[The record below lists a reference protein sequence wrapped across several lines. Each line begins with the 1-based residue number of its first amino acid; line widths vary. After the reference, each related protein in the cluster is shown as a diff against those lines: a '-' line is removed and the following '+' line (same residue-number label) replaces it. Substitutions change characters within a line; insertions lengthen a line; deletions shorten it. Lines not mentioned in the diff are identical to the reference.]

1 MAESVSL
8 GTAWI
13 DVVPSFKGLKK
24 RIEEELG
31 ALGTSAVTETS
42 ESWGSKIGQSLS
54 KHIGGA
60 LSSIG
65 KLGLGGVA
73 AAVGGITAALA
84 AQVPAAIAASD
95 ATDKFK
101 KTLEFAGV
109 DPSRIKQL
117 TAAAQTYADQTVYD
131 LSDIQSVTAQLAANG
146 VKDFDKMAEAAGN
159 VNAIAGGTKETF
171 KQVALAL
178 VQINGAGKL
187 TTQDWNQI
195 AGAIPGASGKIQ
207 EALKANAAFTGDF
220 RDAMSKGQITAEEFN
235 QALMDIGFT
244 DVAQEAATSASTFE
258 GAWGNLEA
266 TVEKGLVASL
276 DKVKEPLTDIVNAVG
291 EQLGPAF
298 EEAGKHVDVIAD
310 KLRPFADA
318 MKDGKLTLE
327 DIAKAL
333 GQATGGFAALA
344 GAGTLLA
351 DPELIIGAFD
361 ALPSPSALV
370 DKFSGLGD
378 AVKGGVGK
386 VFAPAAES
394 VGQHAKSLGGTLKA
408 GAGAVASEASSAIG
422 ETLSGFG
429 SVIREAGD
437 RYIGPSFGIIGE
449 KFSGF
454 GSVIREAGDR
464 YIGPSFG
471 IISEELSGVGG
482 VLKEGTGKALG
493 PAIQE
498 MRGVGPKMGQA
509 MRGVG
514 PKMGEALAGAAGH
527 VGQAAEGLIGQVGM
541 FLNPAR
547 FGKVLAFGGLITAAV
562 AGLGALVQAS
572 GGELTTKIQTTIS
585 DMILNVSK
593 YGMELVSNAPQL
605 IASGAEAVKTL
616 ITGITNALPVLLN
629 MAGLIVE
636 SFVGSFSSWLP
647 QLIPAAAQMIVA
659 LVKGLVDM
667 LPQLINAGIDLINGL
682 VAGLTAAI
690 PVLVAALPGIITSL
704 LNALSQAVPQLI
716 QAGLDLLLGLI
727 NGLVAALP
735 TLATVIPQII
745 TTVVTTLVTA
755 LPQLIEAGTQV
766 LQALIDG
773 LVVAIP
779 LLMDMLPQ
787 IITTIVDTLVQNL
800 PLIINAGLNLLMTLI
815 NGIITALPLII
826 DMLPQ
831 IITTIVD
838 VLVQN
843 LPLII
848 NAGVQ
853 LLIGLING
861 LTAAIPQ
868 LIGMLPQI
876 ITTIVDVL
884 SQNIPKILAAGIA
897 IVGGLASGLVQAIP
911 AVLTA
916 IGEITSKIFSSL
928 DNAPKLLFDSGRKIV
943 QGLADGISS
952 MASAAKNAIKG
963 VMSSVRNLLPF
974 SPAKEGPFSG
984 KGWSLYSG
992 QSIVEALAEGAASRS
1007 PLFEEAIR
1015 ETMAA
1020 GQAQLA
1026 ELELGAMRVSAGLG
1040 GAAGLARLQVSGPQ
1054 TVVVR
1059 DSDNALIGR
1068 MKVEASGAVSEGL
1081 APVSRAAMRE
1091 RIGF

>member
-1 MAESVSL
+1 MAEEGLSL

-31 ALGTSAVTETS
+31 ALGTSAVTEAS

-54 KHIGGA
+54 KGIGGA

-65 KLGLGGVA
+65 KIGLGGVA

-235 QALMDIGFT
+235 QALMDLGFT
-244 DVAQEAATSASTFE
+244 DVAQEAAKSASTFE

-266 TVEKGLVASL
+266 AVEKGLVASL
-276 DKVKEPLTDIVNAVG
+276 DKVKEPLTDIINAVG
-291 EQLGPAF
+291 EQVGPAF
-298 EEAGKHVDVIAD
+298 DEAGKHVDVLAG

-344 GAGTLLA
+344 GAGILLA
-351 DPELIIGAFD
+351 DPSLIIGAFD
-361 ALPSPSALV
+361 ALPSPSALA
-370 DKFSGLGD
+370 DRFSGLGG
-378 AVKGGVGK
+378 AVKDGVGK

-394 VGQHAKSLGGTLKA
+394 VGQHAKSLGSALKA
-408 GAGAVASEASSAIG
+408 GAGEVASNASSAIG
-422 ETLSGFG
+422 EKLSGVG
-429 SVIREAGD
+429 RVIREAGD
-437 RYIGPSFGIIGE
+437 KHFGPSFGIL
-449 KFSGF
+449 
-454 GSVIREAGDR
+454 
-464 YIGPSFG
+464 
-471 IISEELSGVGG
+471 SEELLGAGG
-482 VLKEGTGKALG
+482 VLKESTGKALG
-493 PAIQE
+493 PAMQA
-498 MRGVGPKMGQA
+498 MHGVGPKMGQA
-509 MRGVG
+509 
-514 PKMGEALAGAAGH
+514 LAGAAGH
-527 VGQAAEGLIGQVGM
+527 IGPAAEGLISQVGM

-572 GGELTTKIQTTIS
+572 GGELTTQIQTMIS

-667 LPQLINAGIDLINGL
+667 LPQLINAGVELINGL

-690 PVLVAALPGIITSL
+690 PVIVAALPGIITSL

-716 QAGLDLLLGLI
+716 QAGLDLLLGLV

-800 PLIINAGLNLLMTLI
+800 PLIIDAGLNLLMTLI

-826 DMLPQ
+826 DMIPQ

-853 LLIGLING
+853 LLMGLING
-861 LTAAIPQ
+861 LTTAIPQ
-868 LIGMLPQI
+868 LIAMLPQI
-876 ITTIVDVL
+876 ITTIVTVL
-884 SQNIPKILAAGIA
+884 VQNVPKILAAGIA
-897 IVGGLASGLVQAIP
+897 LVGGLASGLIQAVP
-911 AVLTA
+911 ALLTA
-916 IGEITSKIFSSL
+916 VGQITSKILSAL
-928 DNAPKLLFDSGRKIV
+928 DNAPKLLFDSGKKII
-943 QGLADGISS
+943 QGLANGISS
-952 MASAAKNAIKG
+952 MASAAKNAVTG

-1040 GAAGLARLQVSGPQ
+1040 GASGLARMQISGPQ

-1068 MKVEASGAVSEGL
+1068 MRVEASGAVSEGL

>member
-1 MAESVSL
+1 LAEGVSL

-31 ALGTSAVTETS
+31 ALGTSAVTEAS

-73 AAVGGITAALA
+73 AAVGGVTAALTA
-84 AQVPAAIAASD
+84 EIPAAISASD

-117 TAAAQTYADQTVYD
+117 TKAAQSYADQTVYD

-195 AGAIPGASGKIQ
+195 AAAIPGASGKLQ
-207 EALKANAAFTGDF
+207 EALKNNAAFTGNF
-220 RDAMSKGQITAEEFN
+220 RDAMSQGQITAEEFN
-235 QALMDIGFT
+235 QALMDLGFT
-244 DVAQEAATSASTFE
+244 DVAEQAAKSASTFE

-266 TVEKGLVASL
+266 AVEKGLVASL
-276 DKVKEPLTDIVNAVG
+276 DKVKEPLTDIINAVG
-291 EQLGPAF
+291 DQLGPAF
-298 EEAGKHVDVIAD
+298 DSASKYVDILAG

-361 ALPSPSALV
+361 ALPSPSAIT
-370 DKFSGLGD
+370 DKFSGLGG
-378 AVKGGVGK
+378 AVKEGVGK
-386 VFAPAAES
+386 VFAPAAEA
-394 VGQHAKSLGGTLKA
+394 VGQHAKNLGDALKS
-408 GAGAVASEASSAIG
+408 GAGEAASNASAAIG
-422 ETLSGFG
+422 EKLSGFG
-429 SVIREAGD
+429 RVIREAGD
-437 RYIGPSFGIIGE
+437 KHIGPSFGTLSQ
-449 KFSGF
+449 K
-454 GSVIREAGDR
+454 
-464 YIGPSFG
+464 
-471 IISEELSGVGG
+471 LSGVGG
-482 VLKEGTGKALG
+482 VLKEGAGKALE
-493 PAIQE
+493 PA
-498 MRGVGPKMGQA
+498 MQA
-509 MRGVG
+509 MHGIG
-514 PKMGEALAGAAGH
+514 PKMGEALKGAAGSL
-527 VGQAAEGLIGQVGM
+527 GSAAEGLIEQVGM

-562 AGLGALVQAS
+562 AGIGALVQAS
-572 GGELTTKIQTTIS
+572 GGELTTQIQTMIS

-593 YGMELVSNAPQL
+593 YGSELVSNAPQL

-629 MAGLIVE
+629 MAGQIIE
-636 SFVGSFSSWLP
+636 AFVGSFASWLP

-667 LPQLINAGIDLINGL
+667 LPQLINAGVELINGL

-690 PVLVAALPGIITSL
+690 PVIVAALPGIITSL

-716 QAGLDLLLGLI
+716 QAGLDLLLGLV

-800 PLIINAGLNLLMTLI
+800 PLIIDAGLNLLMTLI

-853 LLIGLING
+853 LLMGLING
-861 LTAAIPQ
+861 LTTAIPQ
-868 LIGMLPQI
+868 LIAMLPQI
-876 ITTIVDVL
+876 ITTIVTVL
-884 SQNIPKILAAGIA
+884 VQNVPKILAAGIA
-897 IVGGLASGLVQAIP
+897 LVGGLASGLIQAVP
-911 AVLTA
+911 ALLTA
-916 IGEITSKIFSSL
+916 VGQITSKIVSAL
-928 DNAPKLLFDSGRKIV
+928 DNAPKLLFDSGKKII
-943 QGLADGISS
+943 QGLANGISS
-952 MASAAKNAIKG
+952 MASAAKNAVTG

-1040 GAAGLARLQVSGPQ
+1040 GASGLARMQVSGPQ

-1068 MKVEASGAVSEGL
+1068 MRVEASGAVSEGL

>member
-1 MAESVSL
+1 MAEEGLSL

-31 ALGTSAVTETS
+31 ALGTSAVTEAS

-117 TAAAQTYADQTVYD
+117 TKAAQSYADQTVYD

-235 QALMDIGFT
+235 QALMDLGFT
-244 DVAQEAATSASTFE
+244 DVAQEAAKSASTFE

-266 TVEKGLVASL
+266 AVEKGLVASL
-276 DKVKEPLTDIVNAVG
+276 DKVKEPLTDIINAVG
-291 EQLGPAF
+291 EQVGPAF
-298 EEAGKHVDVIAD
+298 DEAGKHVDVLAG

-351 DPELIIGAFD
+351 DPSLIIGAFD

-370 DKFSGLGD
+370 DRFSGLGG
-378 AVKGGVGK
+378 AVKDGVGK

-394 VGQHAKSLGGTLKA
+394 VGQHAKSLGSALKA
-408 GAGAVASEASSAIG
+408 GAGEAASNISSAIG
-422 ETLSGFG
+422 EKLSGVG
-429 SVIREAGD
+429 RVIREAGD
-437 RYIGPSFGIIGE
+437 
-449 KFSGF
+449 KH
-454 GSVIREAGDR
+454 
-464 YIGPSFG
+464 IGPSFG
-471 IISEELSGVGG
+471 IISEELLDAGG

-493 PAIQE
+493 PAMQA
-498 MRGVGPKMGQA
+498 MHGVGPKMGQA
-509 MRGVG
+509 
-514 PKMGEALAGAAGH
+514 LAGAAGH
-527 VGQAAEGLIGQVGM
+527 IGPAAEGLISQVGM

-572 GGELTTKIQTTIS
+572 GGELTTQIQTVIS

-629 MAGLIVE
+629 MAGLIIE

-667 LPQLINAGIDLINGL
+667 LPQLINAGVELINGL

-690 PVLVAALPGIITSL
+690 PVIVAALPGIITSL

-716 QAGLDLLLGLI
+716 QAGLDLLLGLV

-800 PLIINAGLNLLMTLI
+800 PLIIDAGLNLLMTLI

-853 LLIGLING
+853 LLMGLING
-861 LTAAIPQ
+861 LTTAIPQ
-868 LIGMLPQI
+868 LIAMLPQI
-876 ITTIVDVL
+876 ITTIVTVL
-884 SQNIPKILAAGIA
+884 VQNVPKILAAGIA
-897 IVGGLASGLVQAIP
+897 LVGGLASGLIQAVP
-911 AVLTA
+911 ALLTA
-916 IGEITSKIFSSL
+916 VGQVTSKILSAL
-928 DNAPKLLFDSGRKIV
+928 DNAPKLLFDSGKKII
-943 QGLADGISS
+943 QGLANGISS
-952 MASAAKNAIKG
+952 MASAAKNAVTG

-1040 GAAGLARLQVSGPQ
+1040 GASGLARMQISGPQ

-1068 MKVEASGAVSEGL
+1068 MRVEASGAVSEGL

>member
-1 MAESVSL
+1 MAEEGLSL

-31 ALGTSAVTETS
+31 ALGTSAVTEAS

-65 KLGLGGVA
+65 KIGLGGVA

-117 TAAAQTYADQTVYD
+117 TKAAQSYADQTVYD

-235 QALMDIGFT
+235 QALMDLGFT
-244 DVAQEAATSASTFE
+244 DVAQEAAKSASTFE

-266 TVEKGLVASL
+266 AVEKGLVASL
-276 DKVKEPLTDIVNAVG
+276 DKVKEPLTDIINAVG
-291 EQLGPAF
+291 EQVGPAF
-298 EEAGKHVDVIAD
+298 DEAGKHVDVLAG

-333 GQATGGFAALA
+333 GEATGGFAALA
-344 GAGTLLA
+344 GAGILLA
-351 DPELIIGAFD
+351 DPSLIIGAFD
-361 ALPSPSALV
+361 ALPSPSALA
-370 DKFSGLGD
+370 DRFSGLGG
-378 AVKGGVGK
+378 AVKDGVGK

-394 VGQHAKSLGGTLKA
+394 VGQHAKSLGSALKA
-408 GAGAVASEASSAIG
+408 GAGEAASNVSSAIG
-422 ETLSGFG
+422 EKLSGVG
-429 SVIREAGD
+429 RVIREAGD
-437 RYIGPSFGIIGE
+437 
-449 KFSGF
+449 KH
-454 GSVIREAGDR
+454 
-464 YIGPSFG
+464 IGPSFG
-471 IISEELSGVGG
+471 IISEELLDAGG
-482 VLKEGTGKALG
+482 VLKESTGKALG
-493 PAIQE
+493 PAMQA
-498 MRGVGPKMGQA
+498 MHGVGPKMAQ
-509 MRGVG
+509 
-514 PKMGEALAGAAGH
+514 ALAGAAGH
-527 VGQAAEGLIGQVGM
+527 IGPAAEGLISQVGM

-572 GGELTTKIQTTIS
+572 GGELTTQIQTMIS

-647 QLIPAAAQMIVA
+647 QLIPAAVQMIVA

-667 LPQLINAGIDLINGL
+667 LPQLINAGIELINGL

-690 PVLVAALPGIITSL
+690 PVIVAALPGIITSL

-716 QAGLDLLLGLI
+716 QAGLDLLLGLV

-800 PLIINAGLNLLMTLI
+800 PLIIDAGLNLLMTLI

-853 LLIGLING
+853 LLMGLING
-861 LTAAIPQ
+861 LTTAIPQ
-868 LIGMLPQI
+868 LIAMLPQI
-876 ITTIVDVL
+876 ITTIVTVL
-884 SQNIPKILAAGIA
+884 VQNIPKILAAGIA
-897 IVGGLASGLVQAIP
+897 LIGGLASGLIQAVP
-911 AVLTA
+911 ALLTA
-916 IGEITSKIFSSL
+916 VGQITSKILSAL
-928 DNAPKLLFDSGRKIV
+928 DNAPKLLFDSGKKII
-943 QGLADGISS
+943 QGLANGISS
-952 MASAAKNAIKG
+952 MASAAKNAVTG

-1026 ELELGAMRVSAGLG
+1026 DLELGAMRVSAGLG
-1040 GAAGLARLQVSGPQ
+1040 GASGLARMQISGPQ

-1068 MKVEASGAVSEGL
+1068 MRVEASGAVSEGL